1 MLGRWVRSFLEFRQ
15 QCGYA
20 LGVLFDKDD
29 VAACGGGGGGVA
41 ACGGGGG
48 GMDVGEG
55 LIHQSTIGTR
65 ISLSQ
70 KFDITIDIGRMKGVD
85 GGSFAANVLQV
96 GVSF

>member
-1 MLGRWVRSFLEFRQ
+1 MQPFELPIHASYEF
-15 QCGYA
+15 
-20 LGVLFDKDD
+20 GV
-29 VAACGGGGGGVA
+29 
-41 ACGGGGG
+41 GGGG